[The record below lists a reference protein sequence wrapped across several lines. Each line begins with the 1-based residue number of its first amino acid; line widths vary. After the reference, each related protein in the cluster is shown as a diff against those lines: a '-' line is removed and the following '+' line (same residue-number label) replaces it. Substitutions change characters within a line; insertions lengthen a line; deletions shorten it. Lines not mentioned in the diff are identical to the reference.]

1 MWRVIY
7 KESPL
12 LLFLFFS
19 FSILS
24 SRGKSH
30 KTLMT
35 YVLVLCR
42 ESREFISSVSFQKK
56 NDTLSASARAHAHAH
71 AHAHARTKKK
81 GDVEKAESKSLL
93 LRTRERREWDRTV
106 ALHDQ

>member
-12 LLFLFFS
+12 LFFFFLHSLVSRKKSQNTYDLRPSTLSRKSRVYIVGKFS
-19 FSILS
+19 
-24 SRGKSH
+24 
-30 KTLMT
+30 
-35 YVLVLCR
+35 
-42 ESREFISSVSFQKK
+42 KK
-56 NDTLSASARAHAHAH
+56 NDTLSASARAHAH

>member
-1 MWRVIY
+1 
-7 KESPL
+7 
-12 LLFLFFS
+12 
-19 FSILS
+19 
-24 SRGKSH
+24 
-30 KTLMT
+30 MT
-35 YVLVLCR
+35 YIRPSTL
-42 ESREFISSVSFQKK
+42 SRKSRVYIVGKFSKK
-56 NDTLSASARAHAHAH
+56 NDTLSASARAHAH